1 MKTIRVLVLLL
12 LVAVQV
18 FAADSSDSTK
28 VPQLTSIQT
37 GSSTKSPTKVTPPPV
52 MPASQNPLIF
62 LRTETT
68 ENPNNRKTITA
79 ATTGKTLNAT
89 TAVHVSVTVTKTV
102 NASSFQSTSPP
113 KLTTGNPTNNKI
125 NETQVSKG
133 QDESTRKPNA
143 VNASSF
149 QSTSPPKLTIGNPTN
164 NKINETQVSKGQD
177 ESTRKPN
184 AVNASSFQSTS
195 PPKLT
200 IGNPTNNKINE
211 TQVSKGQ
218 DESTRKPNA
227 VNASSFQSTSPPKLT
242 TGNPTNNKINE
253 TQEKRWWWIV
263 LPVLLVAAAA
273 FIVFKYKCKK
283 IHDHTETIDIG
294 TENASFQSRPESTK
308 DGVMLLGV
316 RSSGGDENAAAR

>member
-68 ENPNNRKTITA
+68 ENPNNILKIASTLFVPAGKTITA

-113 KLTTGNPTNNKI
+113 KLTT
-125 NETQVSKG
+125 
-133 QDESTRKPNA
+133 
-143 VNASSF
+143 
-149 QSTSPPKLTIGNPTN
+149 GNPTN